1 MSKVSL
7 DVAQRLDIT
16 CRKGDTFNLVIN
28 VSDSAGSPVNLSSY
42 TFEMEIRQ
50 TDTSTVTIANSNTSI
65 SGGQMVCLLSQS
77 VLLIW
82 RLLRVC
88 MFTTW
93 KPSWVVSIKR
103 GLRALSQLWKMSLME
118 HHERLNTLSNK

>member
-42 TFEMEIRQ
+42 TFNMEIRQ

-65 SGGQMVCLLSQS
+65 SGGSDG
-77 VLLIW
+77 VLTITITAANMEITSGLYVYDLETI
-82 RLLRVC
+82 LGGVHQ
-88 MFTTW
+88 TW
-93 KPSWVVSIKR
+93 LTGVITVVEDVTDGTS
-103 GLRALSQLWKMSLME
+103 
-118 HHERLNTLSNK
+118 